1 MLKKLIYLTNRFI
14 IIRKLFEYIKL
25 LKTIKVNNFWIYIRN
40 QDDFN
45 FLASFINYINNNTKL
60 EKLKE
65 NLDKVTLEKL
75 NITLKKIRLLTQN
88 NILKFSDIFDN
99 YDIENAKKF
108 ANFLKE
114 NKENQF
120 PINSYYL
127 SKTKKDYNFDIK
139 WKSIIDLW
147 ACDWDS
153 SITFSN
159 VYPNSKVYWFEPET
173 NNFNKFKENIE
184 KFNKNDFVI
193 PVQYGVA
200 NFEWVSKFQ
209 WTWAWASIWWDE
221 WEEIKI
227 TTIDKYV
234 FDNNLT
240 PWMIKWDIEWLEYNS
255 ILWSE
260 KTIKTF
266 KPILFIS
273 IYHTGKDFFE
283 IKPLIES
290 WNLWYKFWIEKWHN
304 GHPFADTV
312 LVCY

>member
-1 MLKKLIYLTNRFI
+1 MLKKLIYLINKYIILRRFFEYKKLFLILLKNRFQ
-14 IIRKLFEYIKL
+14 
-25 LKTIKVNNFWIYIRN
+25 IYIRSS
-40 QDDFN
+40 DDFN
-45 FLASFINYINNNTKL
+45 FLSSFIKYINDFNKIELLRKNFD
-60 EKLKE
+60 EK
-65 NLDKVTLEKL
+65 NLEKL
-75 NITLKKIRLLTQN
+75 NKAINKIRLLSQN
-88 NILKFSDIFDN
+88 NILNFSDIFDTE
-99 YDIENAKKF
+99 DIENAKNF
-108 ANFLKE
+108 ASFLKN
-114 NKENQF
+114 NKNNPF

-127 SKTKKDYNFDIK
+127 AKTKNDYNFDLN
-139 WKSIIDLW
+139 WKDIIDLW

-173 NNFNKFKENIE
+173 NNFNIFKQNIS
-184 KFNKNDFVI
+184 KFNKEDLVI

-209 WTWAWASIWWDE
+209 WTGAWASIWWDK

-234 FDNNLT
+234 FENNLN
-240 PWMIKWDIEWLEYNS
+240 PGMIKWDIEWLEYNS
-255 ILWSE
+255 ILWAE
-260 KTIKTF
+260 RTIRMF

-273 IYHTGKDFFE
+273 IYHTWKDFFE

-290 WNLWYKFWIEKWHN
+290 WNLWYKFWVEKWHN